1 MKYFIKDSDKE
12 VQMGQT
18 IEVEQK
24 VTTSLG
30 EGVCK
35 TRVVITPE
43 SVGLLVKQGFLVQ
56 KEEENE
62 MSPALKEHW
71 EKLKPYI
78 RRFARK
84 NDMPLVPAIL
94 FFASLEQV
102 SPLAQIHVLLETI
115 SEVKNRGKSPAPIV
129 HYLSPVCG
137 FGVTMVDLK
146 ASKFAPV
153 FYSKDDAKEAYEL
166 IKPFLAAIHE

>member
-18 IEVEQK
+18 IEVEQN
-24 VTTSLG
+24 VVTSLG

-35 TRVVITPE
+35 TQVVLTPE
-43 SVGLLVKQGFLVQ
+43 NVELLVKQGFLVQ
-56 KEEENE
+56 KEEEKE
-62 MSPALKEHW
+62 ESLATKEHW

-84 NDMPLVPAIL
+84 NDMPLVPAIMFL
-94 FFASLEQV
+94 ASLEEV
-102 SPLAQIHVLLETI
+102 SPLAQIHMLLETI
-115 SEVKNRGKSPAPIV
+115 SEVKNRGKSPASTAY
-129 HYLSPVCG
+129 YLSPVCG
-137 FGVTMVDLK
+137 FQMTTVDPK
-146 ASKFAPV
+146 NSKFTPA
-153 FYSKDDAKEAYEL
+153 FYSRDDAKEAYEL

>member
-35 TRVVITPE
+35 TQVVITPE
-43 SVGLLVKQGFLVQ
+43 NIGLLVKQGFLVQ
-56 KEEENE
+56 KEEEKG
-62 MSPALKEHW
+62 MSPNLKEHW
-71 EKLKPYI
+71 EKLKPYV

-84 NDMPLVPAIL
+84 NNIPLVPAIM

-115 SEVKNRGKSPAPIV
+115 SEVKNRGKEGEQRYFCDPIRSYKV
-129 HYLSPVCG
+129 TEYLCHPMLPG
-137 FGVTMVDLK
+137 FIDM
-146 ASKFAPV
+146 A
-153 FYSKDDAKEAYEL
+153 DAKEAYEL